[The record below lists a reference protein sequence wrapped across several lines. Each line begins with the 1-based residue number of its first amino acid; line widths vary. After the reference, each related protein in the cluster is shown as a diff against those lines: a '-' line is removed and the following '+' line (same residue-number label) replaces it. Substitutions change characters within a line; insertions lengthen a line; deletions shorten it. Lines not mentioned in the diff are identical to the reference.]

1 MKKEMRRSG
10 AQINYTQR
18 NYMQGNHH
26 KKPYSRQKNQQYR
39 ELSSGYYMYTA
50 NAVARDYQYE
60 EEQQPVQKVK
70 KTKVKSRPALTQHI
84 STVFIVFLLGLALVG
99 QYTIVQSLGYQVS
112 QSKTELKTVQDQ
124 NEKSRN
130 RLLPWASCKTWKPLP
145 SITWACISLTSGRLF
160 ICRSKQRRQPM
171 QKKPT
176 QRKRQIRCRRFL
188 EQSYTDNL

>member
-26 KKPYSRQKNQQYR
+26 KEAYSRQKNQQYR

-124 NEKSRN
+124 NEKIKKQIAAMGELQN
-130 RLLPWASCKTWKPLP
+130 VEAVAINNMGMHKPNEWEIIYLPQQTA
-145 SITWACISLTSGRLF
+145 
-160 ICRSKQRRQPM
+160 
-171 QKKPT
+171 PT
-176 QRKRQIRCRRFL
+176 ANAEEADTAEAADTVQEIL
-188 EQSYTDNL
+188 GTIIH